1 MKRFLAALLLAGS
14 ALAAQAADDA
24 RTQAVRG
31 AGYRIQ
37 LPADWE
43 LQRDRMG
50 LPLMA
55 RPARAVDPE
64 GCGADLLTVTVE
76 TGDLRRTCLDGYT
89 LRRLQQMA
97 YHASRFEKLEEEPLE
112 LGGAVA
118 TRLVV
123 RYTEGPR
130 ELMAYVLVL
139 QQGPRF
145 VTATLSSTPTRFEFQ
160 RAAFRRLVDSLRPA

>member
-1 MKRFLAALLLAGS
+1 MRRLLAALLLAGS
-14 ALAAQAADDA
+14 ALFVQAAEPA
-24 RTQAVRG
+24 LQAVRG
-31 AGYRIQ
+31 EGWRMQ

-55 RPARAVDPE
+55 RPSRSTDPE
-64 GCGADLLTVTVE
+64 GWGADLLTVTVE
-76 TGDLRRTCLDGYT
+76 RGDLRRTCLDGYT

-139 QQGPRF
+139 QKGERF
-145 VTATLSSTPTRFEFQ
+145 LTATLSSTPARFEFR
-160 RAAFRRLVDSLRPA
+160 RAEFRRLVDSLRP

>member
-1 MKRFLAALLLAGS
+1 MRRFVAALLLAGG
-14 ALAAQAADDA
+14 AFVAQAADA
-24 RTQAVRG
+24 PPTQTVRG
-31 AGYRIQ
+31 EGYRIQ
-37 LPADWE
+37 LPASWE

-55 RPARAVDPE
+55 RPGRAADPE
-64 GCGADLLTVTVE
+64 GWGADLLTITVE

-89 LRRLQQMA
+89 LRRLQQIA

-118 TRLVV
+118 TRVVV

-139 QQGPRF
+139 QQGQRF
-145 VTATLSSTPTRFEFQ
+145 VTATLSSTPARFEFQ
-160 RAAFRRLVDSLRPA
+160 RAAFRRLVDSLRS

>member
-14 ALAAQAADDA
+14 ALAAQAADEA
-24 RTQAVRG
+24 PTQAVRG

-37 LPADWE
+37 LPTDWE

-64 GCGADLLTVTVE
+64 GWGADLLTVTVE

-139 QQGPRF
+139 QQGSRF
-145 VTATLSSTPTRFEFQ
+145 VTATLSSTPSRFEFQ
-160 RAAFRRLVDSLRPA
+160 RAAFRRLVDSLRS

>member
-1 MKRFLAALLLAGS
+1 M
-14 ALAAQAADDA
+14 
-24 RTQAVRG
+24 RG
-31 AGYRIQ
+31 EGYRLR

-55 RPARAVDPE
+55 RPARAADPE
-64 GCGADLLTVTVE
+64 GWGADLLTVTVE
-76 TGDLRRTCLDGYT
+76 TGDLRRTCLEGYT

-112 LGGAVA
+112 LDGAVA

-139 QQGPRF
+139 QRGKRF
-145 VTATLSSTPTRFEFQ
+145 VTATLSSTPERFEF
-160 RAAFRRLVDSLRPA
+160 RRVAFRHLVDSLRS